1 LRRFAEE
8 EQRCEDERDGRRLL
22 SIACRPAPVLLPHQQ
37 LVTVDLEVPPPSP
50 SDYVDMGPVSPNHY
64 LRLQDQSEG
73 EEESAVFM
81 DAVSTCNL
89 CSDPV

>member
-1 LRRFAEE
+1 MNVE
-8 EQRCEDERDGRRLL
+8 
-22 SIACRPAPVLLPHQQ
+22 
-37 LVTVDLEVPPPSP
+37 LEAPPPSP
-50 SDYVDMGPVSPNHY
+50 STYMDMDSVRSSHY

-89 CSDPV
+89 CPDPV